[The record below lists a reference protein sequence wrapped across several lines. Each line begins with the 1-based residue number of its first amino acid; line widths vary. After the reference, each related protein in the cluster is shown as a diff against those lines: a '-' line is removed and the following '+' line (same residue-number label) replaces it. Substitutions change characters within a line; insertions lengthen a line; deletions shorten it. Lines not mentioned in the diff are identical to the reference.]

1 MYQNGGKNYI
11 IAGLL
16 LGAVAGVA
24 IGLMLAPRTG
34 AETREILRQRIA
46 SGAER
51 IRQLRKGDEAE
62 VEEAEVG

>member
-34 AETREILRQRIA
+34 AETREILRERIA

-51 IRQLRKGDEAE
+51 IRRLRQGDEAT

>member
-24 IGLMLAPRTG
+24 IGLMVAPRTG
-34 AETREILRQRIA
+34 AETREILRQRLA

-51 IRQLRKGDEAE
+51 IRQLRRGDEATA
-62 VEEAEVG
+62 EEAEVG

>member
-34 AETREILRQRIA
+34 AETREILRERIA

-51 IRQLRKGDEAE
+51 IRRLRRGDEVT